1 MTACALII
9 AASWP
14 LLAFS
19 NAASRAESGDRT
31 LMYTF
36 QGSSALVF
44 IAIVDLPTGPQGL
57 VTWRGP
63 TQKTRP
69 FPVSREQFN
78 KMWSTLM
85 ASGGEKFAGGESSS
99 SQKFDPVNYYVFSA
113 AYMPKGTMKN
123 FVVPNNKAS
132 PSLIA
137 LASDLRAYAK

>member
-1 MTACALII
+1 
-9 AASWP
+9 
-14 LLAFS
+14 
-19 NAASRAESGDRT
+19 
-31 LMYTF
+31 MYTF

-44 IAIVDLPTGPQGL
+44 IAIADLPAGPQGL
-57 VTWRGP
+57 VTWRGL

-69 FPVSREQFN
+69 FPVSEVQVN

-85 ASGGEKFAGGESSS
+85 ASGAEKFARGESS

-123 FVVPNNKAS
+123 FAVPKDKAS